1 MIQVYSSQEYL
12 SFFFKQIA
20 IQLLAGV
27 EEKSMKLHDEAAS
40 LDKNDMDG
48 TFLFVGETF
57 ARICRRGS
65 VGNQEI
71 FS

>member
-1 MIQVYSSQEYL
+1 
-12 SFFFKQIA
+12 
-20 IQLLAGV
+20 
-27 EEKSMKLHDEAAS
+27 MKLHDEAAS
-40 LDKNDMDG
+40 LDKNGMDG